1 MFTSQIRVEGGN
13 CIEVMLPS
21 QQTFARGCC
30 GTENRLQRPGRRIS
44 ISVALRVRWMS
55 IFSVFASNAN
65 DISLGGNMSNPGPRG
80 SSQSALSPY
89 RR

>member
-30 GTENRLQRPGRRIS
+30 GTEDPPT
-44 ISVALRVRWMS
+44 A
-55 IFSVFASNAN
+55 
-65 DISLGGNMSNPGPRG
+65 PR
-80 SSQSALSPY
+80 SSYIYQCCAVSALDVNLFGICLQCQ
-89 RR
+89 